1 MLQKRSS
8 AVKLMLIPRM
18 FFYGSQQHIPS
29 DVRLLRMFLQHIDA
43 IINAFTLPLAGI
55 CRISPLESF
64 SLSLLFLLSPFFFLK
79 KNPHAL
85 FSSARC

>member
-1 MLQKRSS
+1 MQF
-8 AVKLMLIPRM
+8 KLMLIPRM
-18 FFYGSQQHIPS
+18 VFYGSQQHVHS
-29 DVRLLRMFLQHIDA
+29 HVRLLRMFLQHIDA

-64 SLSLLFLLSPFFFLK
+64 SLSLLFVLSPFFFFFK
-79 KNPHAL
+79 SSYAL

>member
-1 MLQKRSS
+1 
-8 AVKLMLIPRM
+8 MLIPRM
-18 FFYGSQQHIPS
+18 FFYGSQQHIHS

-64 SLSLLFLLSPFFFLK
+64 SLSLLFVLSPFFFL
-79 KNPHAL
+79 NPHMHF